1 MHTHIH
7 THKKI
12 KNIYKKKTKNKQ
24 KNEQQQHTNTQTLN
38 HNHSGDQIK
47 PYIYEEE
54 AWVVAAKQIKARSPN
69 TTVVVW
75 LDSFRIYTDNKTLNP
90 DLGHACTTG
99 HFRPARFLE
108 THTEYL
114 LKNASGQPALE

>member
-1 MHTHIH
+1 MIFLPAP
-7 THKKI
+7 
-12 KNIYKKKTKNKQ
+12 
-24 KNEQQQHTNTQTLN
+24 TQTNKTGSDLT
-38 HNHSGDQIK
+38 

-54 AWVVAAKQIKARSPN
+54 AWLVAAKQIKQRSPN
-69 TTVVVW
+69 TTVIVW

-99 HFRPARFLE
+99 HFRPATFLE

-114 LKNASGQPALE
+114 LKNLSGMPALE